1 MVMTSTA
8 ATSASKASHFG
19 RTAASASQV
28 PRTTEAATAVAVP
41 QPTAESSA
49 ARPDFLRYVVA
60 IATIRNI
67 SIPSRSVTS
76 SIWPIGGSLG
86 GQDQFSV
93 LRQPQTLLAAVMRNH
108 ELAHRA
114 KESLSAHLVWRGG
127 RGTRQAAFDRT
138 ICHKA

>member
-1 MVMTSTA
+1 MEMTSTA

-19 RTAASASQV
+19 RTATSASQV

-41 QPTAESSA
+41 QPTAESSS
-49 ARPDFLRYVVA
+49 ARPDFLRYVAA

-76 SIWPIGGSLG
+76 SIWLISGSLG

-93 LRQPQTLLAAVMRNH
+93 LRQPQAVLAAVMRNH
-108 ELAHRA
+108 ELAIRP
-114 KESLSAHLVWRGG
+114 KERLAAHLVWRRD
-127 RGTRQAAFDRT
+127 RGT
-138 ICHKA
+138 

>member
-1 MVMTSTA
+1 MEMTSTA

-19 RTAASASQV
+19 RTATSASQV
-28 PRTTEAATAVAVP
+28 PRTTEAAIAVAVP

-49 ARPDFLRYVVA
+49 ARPDFLRYVAA

-93 LRQPQTLLAAVMRNH
+93 LGQPQAVLAAVMRNH
-108 ELAHRA
+108 ELAVGA
-114 KESLSAHLVWRGG
+114 KKRLAAHLVCRGG
-127 RGTRQAAFDRT
+127 AGTRQAAFDLT
-138 ICHKA
+138 IWHKA